1 MLHIFLSRSCCSI
14 YPVKITR
21 SKAVLGLP
29 GEDKPEC
36 MSWSDMNNPVVV
48 QQQTVILTEE
58 GREDARELVA
68 VEQPYRVAL
77 NDREIGSS
85 MVLAT
90 GLEEFGAGFLFGQGY
105 IDHPGQVREV
115 LVCPEGRIEVHAD
128 VEEDFAPKEVII
140 TSGCGGTGK
149 ISREMLEGRIVP
161 LQEYSLGFAE
171 AGEFIRQVLLAS
183 DLGQKTHCV
192 HGCGLWAEGRMQVF
206 FEDIGRHNAVDKLIG
221 KAFLA
226 GMAMDDKI
234 LLSSGRISGEIMTK
248 VVRNRIP
255 VLGSRTAPTCMS
267 ITTAADHGVTLIAFA
282 RGGRMNIYTH
292 PCNIRIMADSPHA
305 GSGEECSLP
314 RQGDARQM
322 EPLPAAV
329 AREALL

>member
-1 MLHIFLSRSCCSI
+1 
-14 YPVKITR
+14 
-21 SKAVLGLP
+21 
-29 GEDKPEC
+29 
-36 MSWSDMNNPVVV
+36 MNNPVVV
-48 QQQTVILTEE
+48 EQQTVILTEE
-58 GREDARELVA
+58 GREDVRELVA

-149 ISREMLEGRIVP
+149 ISREMLEGRIGP

-206 FEDIGRHNAVDKLIG
+206 FEDIGRHNAVDKVIG
-221 KAFLA
+221 A
-226 GMAMDDKI
+226 I
-234 LLSSGRISGEIMTK
+234 LLGRAPAAAAVYTTGRLTSDMVLKCARVG
-248 VVRNRIP
+248 IP
-255 VLGSRTAPTCMS
+255 IVMSRTSAS
-267 ITTAADHGVTLIAFA
+267 SLALAIARQAGLTLVCYA
-282 RGGRMNIYTH
+282 RPGRFNIYNA
-292 PCNIRIMADSPHA
+292 PDRIVNP
-305 GSGEECSLP
+305 
-314 RQGDARQM
+314 
-322 EPLPAAV
+322 
-329 AREALL
+329 